1 MNDIPQPISPGSP
14 KLMDRLRKHLSKA
27 VKGTTIHKPVKTHT
41 YGESFATRL
50 LQTGYDLRTIQ
61 KLLGHSDVKTT
72 EIYTH
77 VFNRG
82 AMGVISPL
90 DN

>member
-1 MNDIPQPISPGSP
+1 MNSG
-14 KLMDRLRKHLSKA
+14 HLLD
-27 VKGTTIHKPVKTHT
+27 GP
-41 YGESFATRL
+41 L
-50 LQTGYDLRTIQ
+50 LCSHLRTIQ

-77 VFNRG
+77 VLDRG